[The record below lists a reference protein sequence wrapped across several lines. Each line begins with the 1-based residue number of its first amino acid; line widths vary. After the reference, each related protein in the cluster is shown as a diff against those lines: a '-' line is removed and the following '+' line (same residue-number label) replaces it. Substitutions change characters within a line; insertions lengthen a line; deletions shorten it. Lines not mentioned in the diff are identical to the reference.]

1 RKAKFFMKR
10 ETAKWVRKAEQDWEA
25 AHKLAGETPPPRDI
39 VCFHCQQA
47 AEKYLKALHQENGL
61 VVPRTHQLDDLLV
74 LLLPGDATLARLRR
88 KADSLTQ
95 YAVDYR
101 YPDRIASKRQ
111 MEAAL
116 RHVDKIRVVCRGKLN
131 LSLS

>member
-1 RKAKFFMKR
+1 MKP
-10 ETAKWVRKAEQDWEA
+10 ETAKWTRKAETDWEV
-25 AHKLAGETPPPRDI
+25 AHKLAGETPPPRDV

-47 AEKYLKALHQENGL
+47 AEKYLKALLQENGL
-61 VVPRTHQLDDLLV
+61 VVPRTHQLDDLIV
-74 LLLPGDATLARLRR
+74 LLLPGYATLARLRR

-101 YPDRIASKRQ
+101 YPGLTASKRK

-116 RHVDKIRVVCRGKLN
+116 RNVDQIRLECRSQLN
-131 LSLS
+131 LPPA